1 MLDWLSPVDLTQATD
16 DQKKTI
22 ERARKKLLV
31 PDEAE
36 TPAWMLIMANAPTL
50 LKDTYMNV
58 DRAILNDG
66 ALSKRTKLIIAT
78 ATASHAG
85 QRHIAQFF
93 ANLAM
98 EHAGVSAEHLYEAS
112 AIAATSTSFN
122 FYYKFRSLYEGQ
134 EFEGYNPGLRAS
146 LFVNPE
152 QGKAMAE
159 LINLVVSTI
168 NGCKSCVNG
177 HVADAL
183 KLDLTKEQI
192 DEALRT
198 GAIVMAM
205 CSFVHN
211 A

>member
-1 MLDWLSPVDLTQATD
+1 MIDWLKPIDLELADD

-22 ERARKKLLV
+22 ERARKKLLL
-31 PDEAE
+31 AE
-36 TPAWMLIMANAPTL
+36 DAPTPEWVLIMANSPSL
-50 LKDTYMNV
+50 LKDTYMNL
-58 DRAILNDG
+58 DRAILSDT
-66 ALSKRTKLIIAT
+66 ALSKRTKLILAT
-78 ATASHAG
+78 TTASHAG
-85 QRHIAQFF
+85 VSQVAQFF
-93 ANLAM
+93 AQLAIDQ
-98 EHAGVSAEHLYEAS
+98 GVSPAHLYEAS

-134 EFEGYNPGLRAS
+134 EFDGYSPGLRAS

-159 LINLVVSTI
+159 LINLIVSTI

-183 KLDLTKEQI
+183 KHDLTREQI

-198 GAIVMAM
+198 SAIIMGI
-205 CSFVHN
+205 CTFVRRT
-211 A
+211 